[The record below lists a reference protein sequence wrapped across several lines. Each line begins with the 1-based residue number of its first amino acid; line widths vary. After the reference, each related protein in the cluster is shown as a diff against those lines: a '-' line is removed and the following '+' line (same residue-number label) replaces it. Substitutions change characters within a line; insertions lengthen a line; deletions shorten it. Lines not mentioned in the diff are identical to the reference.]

1 MVVDDNMDVD
11 VRLQECPVGVLART
25 RLKPSTEKLVVLVYS
40 LQSCIQTQ
48 SKELNI
54 CDVFDWSHEFSR
66 SQDMFSEA
74 V

>member
-1 MVVDDNMDVD
+1 MSCWSPRQD
-11 VRLQECPVGVLART
+11 Q
-25 RLKPSTEKLVVLVYS
+25 TETQHREVSGACLGVVLSVYS